1 MTPEQKQTL
10 LDFIEDTAYGVDFFN
25 IEARK
30 AAAAMKADLAAMC
43 QKITAE
49 ALLADGWWRNPEW
62 NDGWYSYSIDGAVI
76 IDIRIIEPLR
86 VGFFDSGDY
95 AGFRGE
101 SMYDVRE
108 LVRLLGGAQ

>member
-1 MTPEQKQTL
+1 MNVEHTKQL
-10 LDFIEDTAYGVDFFN
+10 LDGVISAGGSDELIN
-25 IEARK
+25 ALRSELDAK
-30 AAAAMKADLAAMC
+30 LMP
-43 QKITAE
+43 ITAE

-95 AGFRGE
+95 AGFSGE

-108 LVRLLGGAQ
+108 LVRILGGSQ